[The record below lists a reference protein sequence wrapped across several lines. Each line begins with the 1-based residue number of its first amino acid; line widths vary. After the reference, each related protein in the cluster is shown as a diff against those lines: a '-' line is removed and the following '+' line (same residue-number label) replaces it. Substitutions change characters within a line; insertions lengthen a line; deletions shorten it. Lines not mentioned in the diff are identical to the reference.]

1 MGKRG
6 KGRRT
11 KMNDRKGK
19 ERGVGGSEE
28 KIRKVGWAK
37 HGKERKDSVADRV
50 EMRLDIMNQCMNQCM
65 Y

>member
-37 HGKERKDSVADRV
+37 HGRKRK
-50 EMRLDIMNQCMNQCM
+50 RWLTG
-65 Y
+65 